1 HMLTDAAALALA
13 LVAASLAR
21 RPAEGR
27 WTFGFRRVEIL
38 AAQLNGLT
46 LLLVGAWIVYE
57 AVRRLA
63 NPIDV
68 DGSVMV
74 TVAVLGIAVNLAR
87 SLLLSRA
94 DRTSL
99 NIRGAF
105 LHIVTDLAAF
115 IGTALAGVLVL
126 AAGWNRADPIASLC
140 VAGLMFWS
148 AASLLRESTLFFL
161 ER

>member
-1 HMLTDAAALALA
+1 
-13 LVAASLAR
+13 AR
-21 RPAEGR
+21 PG
-27 WTFGFRRVEIL
+27 T
-38 AAQLNGLT
+38 
-46 LLLVGAWIVYE
+46 
-57 AVRRLA
+57 
-63 NPIDV
+63 PIAV
-68 DGSVMV
+68 DGSVLV
-74 TVAVLGIAVNLAR
+74 TAAVGGLAANLAG

-148 AASLLRESTLFFL
+148 AASLLRESTLIFL
-161 ER
+161 ERSPAGLDPNEGGRALLAGGRRPRGPRPRLRAG

>member
-1 HMLTDAAALALA
+1 PIFTTTKHWRRSRRSLVAWNREHKGSPVSHGHAHDHGHGAVSVDDRRPLAAALALIAAFMVGEVIAGIIAGSLALLADGGHMLADAAALALA

-74 TVAVLGIAVNLAR
+74 TVAVV
-87 SLLLSRA
+87 
-94 DRTSL
+94 
-99 NIRGAF
+99 
-105 LHIVTDLAAF
+105 
-115 IGTALAGVLVL
+115 
-126 AAGWNRADPIASLC
+126 
-140 VAGLMFWS
+140 
-148 AASLLRESTLFFL
+148 
-161 ER
+161 